1 VSSSERNQ
9 RDLARLLRTV
19 PLFSGL
25 PQDDCDILA
34 RAGRTVRVE
43 PQVLLFRQGDRSDA
57 MYVVLNGRLEA
68 TVSIGTTDRL
78 IRAFKRGEVI
88 GELGLLA
95 GTPRSASIRAVRESD
110 VLRIDE
116 ESFVALINGSPTFAL
131 SLARALA
138 HRLQQSGPSLLD
150 EAPPPRVI
158 AIVFLRSDL
167 RQILPPLALAR
178 CLRQWGSVSIFEQ
191 PQIQSAFALA
201 HLLREREENSDRVL
215 LVAEAERHDS
225 PWTSFCLRQADAVL
239 VVAAPGTPLPA
250 PEMGRALAGCRLL
263 LLGRPSAWADIVS
276 WLDRVGASGHQFI
289 ESADD
294 EALERLARR
303 TVGRAVGLV
312 LSGGGARGLAHIGV
326 IEVLHERGIRVDR
339 IGGCSMGAFI
349 AGLLALGMSANE
361 MHELCREELV
371 RRKPFADYTIPR
383 VALIRAARAEAMLK
397 RVFSDTRIE
406 LLNRDFFCVSAD
418 LMTANVVVHRRGELS
433 RAVGTSMSLPGLAPP
448 VIEGDK
454 LLVDGGVL
462 DNLPIDVMAADSEG
476 PIIAVDVMRRL
487 ALEGTQKQDQKE
499 ATIIPTILETLS
511 RATALGSWHLAA
523 RNQAQAAVVITPDLP
538 AIGTFDWRQIDTA
551 LEAGREAAQQA
562 LQAWETISR

>member
-1 VSSSERNQ
+1 
-9 RDLARLLRTV
+9 
-19 PLFSGL
+19 
-25 PQDDCDILA
+25 
-34 RAGRTVRVE
+34 
-43 PQVLLFRQGDRSDA
+43 